1 MKELELRRS
10 VRALAATV
18 TGRRRMET
26 PEVLQSILDKAP
38 ALIYLKDTRGRHL
51 MVIAAFEQTFD
62 MKAEQVIGHRAVDV
76 LPADQVASLDQADAE
91 VIERLQS
98 VQPSVTLQ
106 TVSGQLHHH
115 SAASFPLLDWTGTPS
130 NGRTSTTCAS
140 FPSTTR

>member
-1 MKELELRRS
+1 MARQVMKELELRRS

-76 LPADQVASLDQADAE
+76 LPADQVAS
-91 VIERLQS
+91 
-98 VQPSVTLQ
+98 
-106 TVSGQLHHH
+106 
-115 SAASFPLLDWTGTPS
+115 
-130 NGRTSTTCAS
+130 
-140 FPSTTR
+140 TRPMQRSSSDCSRCS